1 MEKTTFDNG
10 KTIAI
15 ISYITLIGLILAYIM
30 NNDKKLPLASFHIR
44 QSLGI
49 VLSYLVLGFV
59 NVIPLLGQMVFVVGA
74 VLLLIMWIKGLI
86 NAVNE
91 QMEPVPFLGN
101 YFADWFGSI

>member
-1 MEKTTFDNG
+1 MEKITPDNG

-15 ISYITLIGLILAYIM
+15 ISYITLIGLILAFVM
-30 NNDKKLPLASFHIR
+30 NHDKKLPLASYHIR

-74 VLLLIMWIKGLI
+74 ILLLIMWIKGLI

-91 QMEPVPFLGN
+91 KMEPVPLLGN
-101 YFADWFGSI
+101 YFANWFSTI